1 MKISTLFRT
10 AVLLTAFIGTTLTAT
25 AYSFEVD
32 GIYYN
37 KNSDGVSVSVTYR
50 TTSSGGSYSGNVTI
64 PSKVTYDNKSYA
76 VTSIGKNAFYNST
89 GLTSVT
95 IPNSVTSIGEYAFKN
110 CSGLTSATIGES
122 VTSIGNSAFEDCS
135 GLTSVFIPNSVT
147 SIGEHAFKNCSSMTS
162 ASIGESVASIG
173 VSAFQGCTALTKLN
187 YNAITCSDFDTYS
200 YPDRYPPFYNLN
212 ISTIII
218 GNSVKT
224 IPAYF
229 AYSLS
234 QLSSISIPNSVT
246 SIGNYVFQNCSSMT
260 RATIGSSVKS
270 IGYCAFYYCSKLSN
284 ITIPNSVISIGESA
298 FYGCTSMT
306 SATIGNSVS
315 SIERSTFYGCTAL
328 KRVIIGNSVNS
339 MKDNVFMECK
349 NLTQVICKAN
359 MPPKY
364 EPYYDGTHLFEEIVY
379 QNAIL
384 YVPDL
389 TYNYYTQTE
398 PWKNFMEIKT
408 ESYSDDGI
416 SFATSIY
423 PTSIRMEAVDITGT
437 QQANAY
443 FTFEGT
449 NYNPLVVTG
458 LEPTNIY
465 SGTYTLKT
473 ANGTTVTPFK
483 FYTSELNMVPE
494 GAKMLTET
502 TALLKAETNM
512 ADEETICGFDW
523 RRLEG
528 PDDYLGTR
536 VYCPVYD
543 GTMAGTLKNLAKDT
557 FYKYRPFYKSKA
569 NNVYYGD
576 WVTFYTGDVG
586 VEFDPVVYTY
596 SSPEV
601 TQNSAILQ
609 GVALRGSD
617 EITEQGFEYWRKNG
631 NVNKVTAT
639 GERMSA
645 TVTGLQPGTSY
656 IFRAYVKAG
665 GKTSYGANVD
675 FVTVAGGL
683 DVNADGVVNIAD
695 INVIINYILS
705 GNQSSQGDVN
715 GDGVVNIG
723 DVNLI
728 INEILSH

>member
-1 MKISTLFRT
+1 M
-10 AVLLTAFIGTTLTAT
+10 
-25 AYSFEVD
+25 
-32 GIYYN
+32 
-37 KNSDGVSVSVTYR
+37 
-50 TTSSGGSYSGNVTI
+50 
-64 PSKVTYDNKSYA
+64 
-76 VTSIGKNAFYNST
+76 
-89 GLTSVT
+89 
-95 IPNSVTSIGEYAFKN
+95 
-110 CSGLTSATIGES
+110 
-122 VTSIGNSAFEDCS
+122 
-135 GLTSVFIPNSVT
+135 
-147 SIGEHAFKNCSSMTS
+147 
-162 ASIGESVASIG
+162 
-173 VSAFQGCTALTKLN
+173 
-187 YNAITCSDFDTYS
+187 
-200 YPDRYPPFYNLN
+200 
-212 ISTIII
+212 
-218 GNSVKT
+218 KT

-229 AYSLS
+229 AYYLS
-234 QLSSISIPNSVT
+234 QLSSVSIGNSVSSIGYNAFAYCSKLSNVTIPNSVTLINDAAFQGCASMAWATIGNSVT

-364 EPYYDGTHLFEEIVY
+364 EPYYDGTHLFEDIVY

-705 GNQSSQGDVN
+705 GNQSSMGDVN